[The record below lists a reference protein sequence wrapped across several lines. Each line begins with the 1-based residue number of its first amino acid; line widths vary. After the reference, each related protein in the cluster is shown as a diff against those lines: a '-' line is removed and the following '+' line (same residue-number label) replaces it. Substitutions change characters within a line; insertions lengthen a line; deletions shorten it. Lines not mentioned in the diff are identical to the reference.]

1 MMRTHHTSP
10 THIMHTS
17 PPHTLCIQISDTHHA
32 YKSPTQIKQTSP
44 SHTLPEGTGC
54 FRSLRI
60 DFTETDHCSGY
71 SSDRN
76 VSISRDQSNKHA
88 APVGG
93 GQRNTDQNGGFP
105 DSCSLHESILS
116 DEYLVPVEENVVKKI
131 PVFDEEPHHRMT
143 QYCDTN
149 AMFSQ
154 NPLAEEHKTNAPPA
168 GPPRPPMMN

>member
-1 MMRTHHTSP
+1 MTELKSLTSLSGFHYQQALKQIGKHILDYTQKLRTSV
-10 THIMHTS
+10 
-17 PPHTLCIQISDTHHA
+17 A
-32 YKSPTQIKQTSP
+32 
-44 SHTLPEGTGC
+44 EGTGC